1 METMQAFK
9 LRPTEL
15 TPEVVFNSTKNVY
28 LISGKSLMP
37 DPDNFYKP
45 ILEAFEVFTS
55 IPPKEITFVFSI
67 DYFNIPSLKRVM
79 FILYRLKDL
88 KDNGSDVKLKWN
100 YSNSDALEMGEMAEK
115 MLGLNVTYS
124 ELKSEEVE
132 QVA

>member
-1 METMQAFK
+1 MQAFK

-45 ILEAFEVFTS
+45 IIEAFEVFTS
-55 IPPKEITFVFSI
+55 ITPKELTFIFSI

-79 FILYRLKDL
+79 FMLYKLKDL
-88 KDNGSDVKLKWN
+88 KDQGSDVMLKWS
-100 YSNSDALEMGEMAEK
+100 YSNSDIREIGEMAEK
-115 MLGLNVTYS
+115 MLGLNVIFS